1 MDSGKHKGVEK
12 RILFVQPWVFC
23 QQITG
28 IMCWLC
34 YTQVSNEQDEY
45 VLQKKIEIEFK

>member
-1 MDSGKHKGVEK
+1 MDSEK
-12 RILFVQPWVFC
+12 RKSDEKKILFVQPWVFC

-34 YTQVSNEQDEY
+34 YTQVYNEQDKS
-45 VLQKKIEIEFK
+45 VLLKFFEIEFK